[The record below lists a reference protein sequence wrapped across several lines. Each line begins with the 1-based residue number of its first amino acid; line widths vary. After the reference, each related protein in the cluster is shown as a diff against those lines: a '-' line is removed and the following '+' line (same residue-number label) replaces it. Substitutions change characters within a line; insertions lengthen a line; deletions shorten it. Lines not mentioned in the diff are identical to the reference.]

1 MDLIVVRTAWVIFD
15 DAEMIF
21 IIIVVAVR
29 MFGGDG
35 LELFGISFT
44 VLVVAAAVLLLCD
57 VGGGRKITTL
67 VATECS
73 FGTDVVVGI
82 ARRSFE
88 LSNVDLWFG
97 DGNLGKR

>member
-21 IIIVVAVR
+21 VIIVR

-35 LELFGISFT
+35 LELFGVSFN
-44 VLVVAAAVLLLCD
+44 VLVVAAAVLLLRD
-57 VGGGRKITTL
+57 VGGRRKITTL
-67 VATECS
+67 MAAQSS
-73 FGTDVVVGI
+73 FGTDVEVGI
-82 ARRSFE
+82 ARWSVE
-88 LSNVDLWFG
+88 LSNVELWFG